1 MAKHT
6 RSKRSSRSN
15 TYQPLRF
22 RQAALI
28 AFCAATFAVSAAW
41 AQEKAVAPATAAP
54 ATAVQ
59 AVGPDGK
66 PMAVKAVPPGAKT
79 PAGQPQ
85 PGQPQPG
92 QKPGEQKPGE
102 QKAGEPAITTRPTTP
117 EKPANPE
124 ELKVRPDGEG
134 KVRFTFTGQPWP
146 AVLEWLATISNMS
159 LDWQELP
166 GDFLNLT
173 TRQSYTVPEAR
184 DLINRHLFARGF
196 TILQNDEVLSVV
208 NIKKIDPGVVP
219 RISPE
224 ELATRSPYDYV
235 KVSFPL
241 DWMLAETAAEEL
253 KPMISPTGKL
263 NPLKS
268 TNRLE
273 VMDVVINLRDVYR
286 VVKEEQS
293 AGDEERLV
301 REFQLQYARAS
312 EVVEQLSQLLGVES
326 KNGPKKQLTPQEM
339 QMQQQQAQMRMQMM
353 QQQQQQQGGA
363 KPKPPQEE
371 TPVNLVVNT
380 RKNSVL
386 ASAPPDKMK
395 IIEQAVKVLD
405 VESQGAENLLANL
418 NRMQVYKLSELDPE
432 ALSKMLTDMGLLDP
446 ITTVQVDKRN
456 KSIVVYAPMTDHLVI
471 RQLLERLDRT
481 GRTFEVLRL
490 VRLEADQ
497 VAGTVEFMIN
507 GGAKDDQ
514 QQNRRSYYYGFG
526 YYMQG
531 QDEQQS
537 NDKFRVDAD
546 IENNQLILWA
556 NPVEM
561 EEVRNLLAKLGE
573 PVSRGGGGGNSSTV
587 RVLNVEPGEDTA
599 AALERLRRAWP
610 SLAPNQLLMPDVDSL
625 NGKDKPNGKLPNGR
639 SASRPDKNEEARGG
653 KANTERPSGRSDG
666 PAVVPIDRSPAP
678 VPAIEDDETIDT
690 AAVIAV
696 PAVLHRAAPTTDAQE
711 SSDAAAPE
719 TAAPA
724 DSKDSAKKD
733 STDKPAPKAAS
744 TPSEAPKPA
753 AAQADAQDGAN
764 QTGAN
769 QTGANQTG
777 ANQAGANQAGPDSNV
792 GPIPGRPDRAGGLPP
807 GLAGGRRAI
816 PREPPPV
823 NVTVGANGELI
834 ITSPD
839 TGALDLF
846 EEMVRQLAPPRP
858 EYKIFYLK
866 YASAFNVA
874 WNLEDYFQI
883 DKKKDDDNR
892 RPYYYFYDDFGSQN
906 KDETRRLS
914 KRRELTFISD
924 TDSNTI
930 LVTGAD
936 PSQLKT
942 IEELIALYD
951 RVEPPDSRMARMT
964 TVFTLKYSKAKVV
977 GEAVKDVYRDLLSS
991 NDKALQQQQGGDQ
1004 NQKNSKRAE
1013 NVYITNFGGE
1023 EGEDPR
1029 GTQVRFK
1036 GKLSIGIDDLSNTLI
1051 VSTEG
1056 ENLMN
1061 NVAKMIESLD
1071 QAAKPALNHVHV
1083 MNVSGSMDTRD
1094 VRRALAR
1101 AFMEQQRGQPQQQG
1115 GQQQPGQNGQQ
1126 QQQQNGQNPQ
1136 FQQFGNP
1143 QQE

>member
-1 MAKHT
+1 MAKHS
-6 RSKRSSRSN
+6 RPKRSSRSN
-15 TYQPLRF
+15 TQQPRKF

-28 AFCAATFAVSAAW
+28 AICAATFAVSAAW

-54 ATAVQ
+54 VTAVQ

-66 PMAVKAVPPGAKT
+66 PVAVRAAAPGAKT

-85 PGQPQPG
+85 PGAAKPG
-92 QKPGEQKPGE
+92 EQKPGEQKPGE
-102 QKAGEPAITTRPTTP
+102 QKPGEPAITMRPTTP

-124 ELKVRPDGEG
+124 ELKVRPDAQG
-134 KVRFTFTGQPWP
+134 KVRFNFNGQPWP
-146 AVLEWLATISNMS
+146 DVLDWLATISNMS
-159 LDWQELP
+159 LDWQKLP

-196 TILQNDEVLSVV
+196 TILQNDEMLSVV
-208 NIKKIDPGVVP
+208 SIKEIDPGVVP

-286 VVKEEQS
+286 VLKEEQS
-293 AGDEERLV
+293 SGDEERLV

-312 EVVEQLSQLLGVES
+312 EVVEQLSQLLGMES
-326 KNGPKKQLTPQEM
+326 KSGPKKQLTPQEM

-353 QQQQQQQGGA
+353 QQQQQQGGA

-456 KSIVVYAPMTDHLVI
+456 RSIVVYAPMTDHLVI
-471 RQLLERLDRT
+471 RQLLEKLDRT
-481 GRTFEVLRL
+481 GRTFYVEKLH
-490 VRLEADQ
+490 RLEADQ

-507 GGAKDDQ
+507 GGAKNDE

-526 YYMQG
+526 YYMQN
-531 QDEQQS
+531 QEEQQS

-546 IENNQLILWA
+546 IENNRLILWA

-561 EEVRNLLAKLGE
+561 EEVRNLLVKLGE
-573 PVSRGGGGGNSSTV
+573 PVGRGGGGDSSTV

-610 SLAPNQLLMPDVDSL
+610 SLAPNQLLMPNLDSL
-625 NGKDKPNGKLPNGR
+625 NGDKQKSNGKTPNGR
-639 SASRPDKNEEARGG
+639 SASRPDKNEEARGS
-653 KANTERPSGRSDG
+653 KANAGRPSGRNDG

-678 VPAIEDDETIDT
+678 AIDNSEPVET

-696 PAVLHRAAPTTDAQE
+696 PAVLRRATPTTEAQA
-711 SSDAAAPE
+711 SSDKVTPQPVAQ
-719 TAAPA
+719 A
-724 DSKDSAKKD
+724 DSKGSASTDSADQPAAKDATPPPESSTTRQAEIKD
-733 STDKPAPKAAS
+733 STRKS
-744 TPSEAPKPA
+744 I
-753 AAQADAQDGAN
+753 AN
-764 QTGAN
+764 QS
-769 QTGANQTG
+769 G
-777 ANQAGANQAGPDSNV
+777 ANQAEADSDDSAPLGTGPDNV
-792 GPIPGRPDRAGGLPP
+792 GPIPSQPDRAGGLPP

-846 EEMVRQLAPPRP
+846 EEMVNQLAPPRR
-858 EYKIFYLK
+858 EYKVFYLRH
-866 YASAFNVA
+866 ASAFSVSL
-874 WNLEDYFQI
+874 NLEEYFQI
-883 DKKKDDDNR
+883 DKKKEDDNR

-906 KDETRRLS
+906 KDESRRLS
-914 KRRELTFISD
+914 KRRELSFIWDPD
-924 TDSNTI
+924 TNTI

-936 PSQLKT
+936 ASQLKI

-964 TVFTLKYSKAKVV
+964 TVFTLRYSKAKVV
-977 GEAVKDVYRDLLSS
+977 GDAVKDVYRDLLSS

-1036 GKLSIGIDDLSNTLI
+1036 GKLSIGVDELSNTLV

-1083 MNVSGSMDTRD
+1083 MNVNGTMDTRD

-1126 QQQQNGQNPQ
+1126 PQQQNGQGPQ

-1143 QQE
+1143 QQ